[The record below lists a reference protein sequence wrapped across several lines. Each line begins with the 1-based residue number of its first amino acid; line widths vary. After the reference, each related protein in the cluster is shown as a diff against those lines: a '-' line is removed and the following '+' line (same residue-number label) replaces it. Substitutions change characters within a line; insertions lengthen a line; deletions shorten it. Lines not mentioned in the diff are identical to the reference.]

1 MGLCSRLPTLGLKSC
16 LGACS
21 GFLQPFF
28 SAKIFSF
35 QVCLKILNRRLT
47 KLLNGHGESRLSRA
61 KIFKDELVERDTKF
75 LAVYVETENA
85 NQLFLSEG
93 EDKLGTLA
101 VAIPQPEK
109 MVGSPLSSILLG
121 DRNMMISRVLAE
133 LLAQKT
139 KKISLVSVFIKSVSE
154 QEAAPIL
161 RKLLE
166 NVLKREEDTK

>member
-1 MGLCSRLPTLGLKSC
+1 MSTE
-16 LGACS
+16 
-21 GFLQPFF
+21 
-28 SAKIFSF
+28 I
-35 QVCLKILNRRLT
+35 T
-47 KLLNGHGESRLSRA
+47 LSRA
-61 KIFKDELVERDTKF
+61 KIYKEELVQRDTNF
-75 LAVYVETENA
+75 LAVLVETANA

-101 VAIPQPEK
+101 VAIPQPERLI
-109 MVGSPLSSILLG
+109 GSPLSSILLG

-154 QEAAPIL
+154 KEAAPIL

-166 NVLKREEDTK
+166 NIIKREEDEK